1 MRLRNVKNAA
11 SLLAAHPEWLI
22 LDFQTHRGTW
32 KEVFGND
39 HPIHL
44 EIGCGKGRFL
54 TEMARQH
61 PDINFLGMEKFDSVI
76 VRALQ
81 KQLRDPLPNIRLLRA
96 DAANLETLFAFGEI
110 RTLYLNFSDP
120 WPKPSHSRRRLT
132 SPEFITRYR
141 KVLPV
146 GAPILFKTDNFPL
159 FSFSMKSFVDSDLAI
174 DRISLDLHRETDIPN
189 IESEFESRFVAMG
202 KPIFYLKAA
211 LKE

>member
-11 SLLAAHPEWLI
+11 ALLAAHPEWLI
-22 LDFQTHRGTW
+22 LDYQTHRGTW

-61 PDINFLGMEKFDSVI
+61 PDVNFLGMEKFDSVI

-81 KQLRDPLPNIRLLRA
+81 KLLRDPLPNIRLLRA
-96 DAANLETLFAFGEI
+96 DAANLETLFAPGEI
-110 RTLYLNFSDP
+110 RNLYLNFSDP

-132 SPEFITRYR
+132 SPEFISRYR
-141 KVLPV
+141 KVLPA
-146 GAPILFKTDNFPL
+146 GAPICFKTDNFPL
-159 FSFSMKSFVDSDLAI
+159 FSFSMKSFVDSGLAI
-174 DRISLDLHRETDIPN
+174 DRISLDLHRESDIPN